1 MTTDASLMGW
11 GATCLD
17 RMASGMWPSL
27 RPLPH
32 INLLEFRAV
41 MLAGRC
47 FQPLLEGKAV
57 LFQTDNITVASYIN
71 TQGGTHSTQLN
82 QLAAHFWEWCHTA
95 GITPTAVYLP
105 GQENLVADFLSRG
118 RELPSEWTLHPQ
130 VMSRLMQVFPFLQV
144 DLFASSLNFQL
155 PRYCSRSRDPGAWKV
170 DAFSFHWGGIQGYA
184 FRR

>member
-1 MTTDASLMGW
+1 MPHAWIGW
-11 GATCLD
+11 LPGCGPVYALSRTSIYSSS
-17 RMASGMWPSL
+17 SGDVS
-27 RPLPH
+27 RA
-32 INLLEFRAV
+32 LL
-41 MLAGRC
+41 L
-47 FQPLLEGKAV
+47 PLLEGKAV

-82 QLAAHFWEWCHTA
+82 QLAAHFGNGA
-95 GITPTAVYLP
+95 TPRGSPRQLSTYRVRKTWW
-105 GQENLVADFLSRG
+105 QTFSRG
-118 RELPSEWTLHPQ
+118 AGSYRPSGHSTP
-130 VMSRLMQVFPFLQV
+130 MRLMQVFPFLQV